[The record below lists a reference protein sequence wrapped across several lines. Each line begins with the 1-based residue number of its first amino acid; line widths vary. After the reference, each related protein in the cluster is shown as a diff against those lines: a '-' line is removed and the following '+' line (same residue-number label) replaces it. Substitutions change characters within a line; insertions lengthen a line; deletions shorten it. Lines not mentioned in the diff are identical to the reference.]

1 MTTFVLLPNNGWEAY
16 NSELCENALLFKSKR
31 LLYIFLR
38 NLYFRGKTAEE
49 ATVDVIENQLP
60 EVYKLVSKG
69 ELNVENVDV
78 FCEKGIFDV
87 DQTRRILKEARK
99 LGFKI
104 NFHGEEIVRLNS
116 VEVCFPS
123 KNCSYFKCILML
135 FKGFK

>member
-1 MTTFVLLPNNGWEAY
+1 MLFPLIFIQSY
-16 NSELCENALLFKSKR
+16 FKENYF
-31 LLYIFLR
+31 
-38 NLYFRGKTAEE
+38 FRGKTAEE
-49 ATVDVIENQLP
+49 ATVDVIEVQLP
-60 EVYKLVSKG
+60 EVHKLVSKG

-116 VEVCFPS
+116 VEVLLKHISSPAAAVPI
-123 KNCSYFKCILML
+123 KFKLM
-135 FKGFK
+135 GCYW

>member
-1 MTTFVLLPNNGWEAY
+1 M
-16 NSELCENALLFKSKR
+16 
-31 LLYIFLR
+31 
-38 NLYFRGKTAEE
+38 
-49 ATVDVIENQLP
+49 DVIENQLP

-123 KNCSYFKCILML
+123 KKCSYFKCILML